1 MIPLVYMRLGPRF
14 GDYFLVVMDCGG
26 IGIALLLG
34 RN

>member
-1 MIPLVYMRLGPRF
+1 MIPLVYMSLGPRF
-14 GDYFLVVMDCGG
+14 GAYFLVVLDCDG